1 MRLIDAD
8 KAFEVLTEVY
18 HHKTE
23 AQHMALKEALDRVP
37 TIEAEP
43 VKRSR
48 WIFIP
53 TEGIFCEA
61 CFHSSAL
68 RNHYCANCGAKME
81 NDDGWSPIWGTP
93 KSYSGARMEE
103 EE

>member
-1 MRLIDAD
+1 MRLIDAKRLLREIEVD
-8 KAFEVLTEVY
+8 KYGHIQTTINGLRIAMERSEV
-18 HHKTE
+18 
-23 AQHMALKEALDRVP
+23 
-37 TIEAEP
+37 EAEP

-103 EE
+103 QE

>member
-23 AQHMALKEALDRVP
+23 AQRMALKEALDRVP

-43 VKRSR
+43 VR
-48 WIFIP
+48 WGRWEIAGREDPCIYYCSECHHMTDLEWP
-53 TEGIFCEA
+53 
-61 CFHSSAL
+61 
-68 RNHYCANCGAKME
+68 YCAEC
-81 NDDGWSPIWGTP
+81 
-93 KSYSGARMEE
+93 GARMEADHE
-103 EE
+103 ID